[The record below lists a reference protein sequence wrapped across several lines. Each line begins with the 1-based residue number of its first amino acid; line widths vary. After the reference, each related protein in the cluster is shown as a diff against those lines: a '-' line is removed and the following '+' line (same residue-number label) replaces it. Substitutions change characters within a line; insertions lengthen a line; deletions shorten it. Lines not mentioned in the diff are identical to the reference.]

1 MYAWMF
7 RHLPGPLWMRIVLT
21 IVLLAAII
29 AALFLWVFPA
39 IAPYMPFNDGLVG
52 SPETATEPAGAA

>member
-7 RHLPGPLWMRIVLT
+7 RHLPGPLWMRVVIT

-39 IAPYMPFNDGLVG
+39 IAPSMPFNDGLVG
-52 SPETATEPAGAA
+52 APETVTEPADAA